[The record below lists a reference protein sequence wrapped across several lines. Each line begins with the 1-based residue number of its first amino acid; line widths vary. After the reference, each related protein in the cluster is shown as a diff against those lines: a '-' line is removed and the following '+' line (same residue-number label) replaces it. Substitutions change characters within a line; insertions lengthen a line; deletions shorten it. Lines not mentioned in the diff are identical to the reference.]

1 MTSST
6 KDLIPHREH
15 RSLGIRKIYIQ
26 KLTDLLH
33 ICLLRN
39 ETERA
44 RRAWG
49 ILIRCREVDWKSR
62 WYWGLEL
69 LSAVSRGD
77 ETQTTVLPSTSRS
90 QPDDVERWLK
100 GLRIKAREEDR
111 PSLLHAF
118 VLHQIKQK
126 NFRAALEELETYL
139 PSYPYLLSGSL
150 HTYAGML
157 AFYLAQPMSARVP
170 MTSTEQLGRDTTES
184 VPSEASRSLS
194 PSQSSREP
202 PNANLMRQARGW
214 FAKAQEIDPNDEVA
228 EEFIRIIEDP
238 GPMGDESG
246 DDRLEDDERDDDE
259 SMQDDHVEQDWR
271 NDEKSD
277 VAELTESDAFDDSEK
292 DEAEDQSERDL
303 EGGVGEDEFG
313 DP

>member
-49 ILIRCREVDWKSR
+49 ILVRPRFDLESSTGCSCHFQIRCREVDWKSR

-100 GLRIKAREEDR
+100 GLRIKAREEDVR
-111 PSLLHAF
+111 LLPWRTNDRADEH
-118 VLHQIKQK
+118 VL
-126 NFRAALEELETYL
+126 
-139 PSYPYLLSGSL
+139 
-150 HTYAGML
+150 
-157 AFYLAQPMSARVP
+157 
-170 MTSTEQLGRDTTES
+170 RDL
-184 VPSEASRSLS
+184 RYCMRLCCIR
-194 PSQSSREP
+194 SSRKT
-202 PNANLMRQARGW
+202 
-214 FAKAQEIDPNDEVA
+214 FAQ
-228 EEFIRIIEDP
+228 R
-238 GPMGDESG
+238 S
-246 DDRLEDDERDDDE
+246 
-259 SMQDDHVEQDWR
+259 
-271 NDEKSD
+271 
-277 VAELTESDAFDDSEK
+277 K
-292 DEAEDQSERDL
+292 DFSKRFL
-303 EGGVGEDEFG
+303 K
-313 DP
+313 